1 MTQPAQQQL
10 RQTSFPAMCL
20 VEYALAQLAQAG
32 IEERGLIFTRGP
44 GNVHRVD
51 DWESVLKPVVV
62 SYKGQKVRLFFRGD
76 AVFASPEMYGYL
88 EAEGILYAIRLPKKQ
103 IL

>member
-1 MTQPAQQQL
+1 
-10 RQTSFPAMCL
+10 
-20 VEYALAQLAQAG
+20 
-32 IEERGLIFTRGP
+32 
-44 GNVHRVD
+44 
-51 DWESVLKPVVV
+51 VLKPVVV

>member
-32 IEERGLIFTRGP
+32 IEERGLIFTR
-44 GNVHRVD
+44 D
-51 DWESVLKPVVV
+51 PVT
-62 SYKGQKVRLFFRGD
+62 STEPMAGKVC
-76 AVFASPEMYGYL
+76 
-88 EAEGILYAIRLPKKQ
+88 
-103 IL
+103 